1 MSDGK
6 RTDFV
11 IPDMVVIVLTEKLWE
26 ECSLF
31 SLDIKKRY
39 CFEIDDK
46 IQCQGLVL
54 GALP

>member
-6 RTDFV
+6 RTDFA